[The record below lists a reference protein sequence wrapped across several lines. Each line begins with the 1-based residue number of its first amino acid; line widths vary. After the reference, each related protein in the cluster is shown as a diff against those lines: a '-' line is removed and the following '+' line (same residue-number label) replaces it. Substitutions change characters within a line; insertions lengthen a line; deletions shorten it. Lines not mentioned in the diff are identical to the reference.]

1 MTKINETVSTL
12 FLSSTFPVN
21 EAASKITVKSQ
32 KVAFMKKVVA
42 FKSELLNAEISLFSS
57 PLVLTQ

>member
-21 EAASKITVKSQ
+21 EAAPKITVKSQ

-42 FKSELLNAEISLFSS
+42 FKSELFNGEISLFSS